1 MVSNGAEAK
10 KGNELTKKAHEIL
23 KNSELNFIGNIEA
36 NEVLTTDADIIV
48 QDGFVGNV
56 ILKELEGASK
66 VFVGSIKNFI
76 MKDEKYFSSDEMKMS
91 FLKDIMSL
99 MGLTKYGGSPVLG
112 VNKAIIKAHGNS
124 DEKAFYLAIRNTVDF
139 VNSGVIEY
147 LKEN

>member
-1 MVSNGAEAK
+1 M
-10 KGNELTKKAHEIL
+10 
-23 KNSELNFIGNIEA
+23 
-36 NEVLTTDADIIV
+36 
-48 QDGFVGNV
+48 GNV

-66 VFVGSIKNFI
+66 VFVGNIKNFV
-76 MKDEKYFSSDEMKMS
+76 MKDDKYFASDELKMS